1 MSLAKRLKQM
11 TTLKMATHSG
21 TFQCDEAL
29 GVWMLRQLP
38 KWRDAELVRSR
49 DSAVLDAVTAEG
61 GIVIDVG
68 GRYDPDALRFDHH
81 QRGFFETFDGAP
93 GAPPALRH
101 PTAPPPPPPLRP
113 HAFNGATLG
122 AHSPVC
128 VRR

>member
-81 QRGFFETFDGAP
+81 QRGFFETFNGVAIVEKPYKDSDLIEALAQAIGSSPAGA
-93 GAPPALRH
+93 GQQ
-101 PTAPPPPPPLRP
+101 
-113 HAFNGATLG
+113 
-122 AHSPVC
+122 SD
-128 VRR
+128 